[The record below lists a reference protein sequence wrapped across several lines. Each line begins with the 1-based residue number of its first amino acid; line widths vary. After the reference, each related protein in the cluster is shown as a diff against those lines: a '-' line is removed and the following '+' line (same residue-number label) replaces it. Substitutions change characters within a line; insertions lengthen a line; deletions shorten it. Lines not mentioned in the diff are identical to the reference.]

1 MSQLLKPVAANGLL
15 SRRHLLG
22 ASLAA
27 PLLVA
32 GQQVLGAAPGGPMT
46 PVGRLSAE
54 GEALTRIGIGS
65 QPGTVGSGASRTPL
79 EQLSGTLTP
88 SRPHFERHHAGV
100 PTLDPGSHELRVY
113 GLVDRPLAF
122 KVETLAR
129 YPMVTRYQFLE
140 CSGNSGV
147 MIAPEPVQNTCGG
160 IRGLVSE
167 SEWTGVPVRY
177 LLEEAGIRA

>member
-1 MSQLLKPVAANGLL
+1 MKESMSRVAANGLL

-32 GQQVLGAAPGGPMT
+32 GHQALGAAPGGPMT

-65 QPGTVGSGASRTPL
+65 QPGTAGSGASRTPL

-88 SRPHFERHHAGV
+88 SRLHFERHHAGV
-100 PTLDPGSHELRVY
+100 PTLSLIHISEPT
-113 GLVDRPLAF
+113 RP
-122 KVETLAR
+122 
-129 YPMVTRYQFLE
+129 Y
-140 CSGNSGV
+140 
-147 MIAPEPVQNTCGG
+147 
-160 IRGLVSE
+160 
-167 SEWTGVPVRY
+167 
-177 LLEEAGIRA
+177 